1 MGCHWMAKLWHR
13 QVLEWFRVYL
23 QLMGFV
29 AATKKCARPSSYSSG
44 VRLWLHPV
52 SVAWDGSTARFGSR
66 CGCLLAFLCVL
77 DAAPIRWCFLS
88 SARWQASFHWLPLG
102 SLYQV
107 TPLLCNNNTTTTG
120 VRLVGC
126 TLMADYSHL
135 LGLPSLCPP
144 VSLDR

>member
-1 MGCHWMAKLWHR
+1 MAKLWHR

-77 DAAPIRWCFLS
+77 DAAPIRWCFLFFRKMAGEFS
-88 SARWQASFHWLPLG
+88 LVALG
-102 SLYQV
+102 F
-107 TPLLCNNNTTTTG
+107 PLLSNS
-120 VRLVGC
+120 LVVQQQHHNYRCAPCWLHPHG
-126 TLMADYSHL
+126 
-135 LGLPSLCPP
+135 
-144 VSLDR
+144 